1 MRKAIATLVLML
13 VSALAAVA
21 QTPQFME
28 VYDRALSRFDRSA
41 DTDDTSL
48 RTSEFSGKMLRS
60 ILPDKAGDSGHLVN
74 RIEAIRQIKFSGPT
88 HIDLYERL
96 RKVAESEPYE
106 RITIMNIDN
115 ETVYVYTAPYK
126 KTESEFLIF
135 ITKGEARLACDI
147 VGDITLDDVTN
158 LLFGRN

>member
-1 MRKAIATLVLML
+1 MRKAIAILVLML
-13 VSALAAVA
+13 VSALAAA

-28 VYDRALSRFDRSA
+28 VYNRTLTRFDRNA

-48 RTSEFSGKMLRS
+48 RTSEFSGRMLRS
-60 ILPDKAGDSGHLVN
+60 ILPDKACDSDHLVN

-115 ETVYVYTAPYK
+115 ETVYAYTAPYK

>member
-1 MRKAIATLVLML
+1 MRVAIVSIGLVF
-13 VSALAAVA
+13 VSALAAA

-28 VYDRALSRFDRSA
+28 VYNRTLTRFDRNA

-48 RTSEFSGKMLRS
+48 RTSEFSGRMLRS
-60 ILPDKAGDSGHLVN
+60 ILPDKACDSDHLVN

>member
-1 MRKAIATLVLML
+1 MRKAIAILVLML
-13 VSALAAVA
+13 VSALAAA

-28 VYDRALSRFDRSA
+28 VYNRTLTRFDRNA

-48 RTSEFSGKMLRS
+48 RTSEFSGRMLRS
-60 ILPDKAGDSGHLVN
+60 ILPDKACDSDHLVN

>member
-1 MRKAIATLVLML
+1 MRVAIVSIVLVF
-13 VSALAAVA
+13 VSALAAA

-28 VYDRALSRFDRSA
+28 VYNRTLTRFDRSA

-60 ILPDKAGDSGHLVN
+60 ILPDKACDSDHLVN